1 MNLWIVLHESLWS
14 VHPEAKSQFI
24 SAIWSSE
31 QQEFSKFLTC
41 LFFIFFPSSLSLLH
55 VRPRWERSSGAL
67 RPRLEGDRASPRHAP
82 RERGE
87 SDAEL
92 QDQEAAVGR
101 KGAAEPTVC
110 DRTRHTGDQ
119 WGERQSQG
127 YYFKLASVLPPGCWN
142 RQGVNVVDGEDFVIN
157 KTGEKKVR
165 EDVNQSVRGRFFI
178 HTRQVSAILLNTF
191 FFHPQM
197 QFSKN
202 TLFSNSGRLF
212 PKIYF
217 FILSVHKQRSNFNFT
232 TNNRQPCLLM
242 MECTVSFE
250 IMTRICPFFF
260 FLWVEGVS
268 ERSFTLTHPFTLV
281 LLFISLAN

>member
-1 MNLWIVLHESLWS
+1 M
-14 VHPEAKSQFI
+14 
-24 SAIWSSE
+24 
-31 QQEFSKFLTC
+31 
-41 LFFIFFPSSLSLLH
+41 
-55 VRPRWERSSGAL
+55 
-67 RPRLEGDRASPRHAP
+67 
-82 RERGE
+82 
-87 SDAEL
+87 
-92 QDQEAAVGR
+92 
-101 KGAAEPTVC
+101 
-110 DRTRHTGDQ
+110 
-119 WGERQSQG
+119 
-127 YYFKLASVLPPGCWN
+127 
-142 RQGVNVVDGEDFVIN
+142 VDGEDFVIN

-165 EDVNQSVRGRFFI
+165 EDVNQSVRGQFFI

-242 MECTVSFE
+242 MEGTVSFE

-260 FLWVEGVS
+260 CAG
-268 ERSFTLTHPFTLV
+268 
-281 LLFISLAN
+281 